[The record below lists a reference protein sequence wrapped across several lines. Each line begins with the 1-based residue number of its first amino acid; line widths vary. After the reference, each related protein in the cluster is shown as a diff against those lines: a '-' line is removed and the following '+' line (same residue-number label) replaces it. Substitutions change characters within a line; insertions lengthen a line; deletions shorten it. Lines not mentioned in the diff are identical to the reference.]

1 VRGGAIAA
9 LAWALLLAVLLAG
22 NWVWTGDALQVAEF
36 GFAVLVVLVCAA
48 TVVVS
53 GREALRPGP
62 PEPREEVLAVSDLS
76 VGSALAAVA
85 LALAVFGLAFG
96 SFLYYIGGGLLAL
109 AAGRLTVEARAERR
123 ARALA
128 ASEERREVRR

>member
-1 VRGGAIAA
+1 V

-36 GFAVLVVLVCAA
+36 GFAVLVVLTCAA
-48 TVVVS
+48 AVVLS

-62 PEPREEVLAVSDLS
+62 PEPREEVLGVPDLS
-76 VGSALAAVA
+76 VGSALAAVSV
-85 LALAVFGLAFG
+85 ALAVFGLAFG
-96 SFLYYIGGGLLAL
+96 SSLYYVGGGLLAL

-123 ARALA
+123 ARERA
-128 ASEERREVRR
+128 ASGEDREVRP